1 METEEHDEKPDNPDV
16 NVAAVREIREIC
28 KLHNSDRMKYVLTEI
43 EKYALKP
50 RSSSEMIGNVEA
62 DPEYRLIVEAN
73 NLAVEVDTDI
83 CKFISCNRTI
93 ALQLH
98 TCTSIILSAIIHK
111 FTKEKYQKRFP
122 ELDSLIMGELEYIST
137 VKELGNDLDR
147 AKNNEILQKFLT
159 QATIM
164 IVSVTASTTIG

>member
-83 CKFISCNRTI
+83 CK
-93 ALQLH
+93 L
-98 TCTSIILSAIIHK
+98 
-111 FTKEKYQKRFP
+111 
-122 ELDSLIMGELEYIST
+122 
-137 VKELGNDLDR
+137 
-147 AKNNEILQKFLT
+147 
-159 QATIM
+159 
-164 IVSVTASTTIG
+164 